1 MTLMRFSTV
10 DDLNRWMNSRERTK
24 LIREAAGLVEK
35 AFLHRVDA
43 SFPGWSPTDPATG
56 QSPPNWK
63 TTMLVLLGLYPIV
76 SVEIAYLMAHLSG
89 LRPAFA
95 GFIGNAISVTL
106 VAYITMPWLI
116 RWLGWWLFPKPE
128 NATKITLAGT
138 ALIAAVYA
146 LEIAVFWKI
155 L

>member
-10 DDLNRWMNSRERTK
+10 ADLNRWMSSPERSA
-24 LIREAAGLVEK
+24 LIRESTGLVDK
-35 AFLHRVDA
+35 AYLHRVDA
-43 SFPGWSPTDPATG
+43 AFPGWSPTDPTTG
-56 QSPPNWK
+56 ESPPNWK

-76 SVEIAYLMAHLSG
+76 SLEIAYLMKHLSG
-89 LRPAFA
+89 LQPAA
-95 GFIGNAISVTL
+95 ASFIGNAISVVL

-128 NATKITLAGT
+128 NAQKITLAGT
-138 ALIAAVYA
+138 ALIALLYA
-146 LEIAVFWKI
+146 IEIAVFWKI